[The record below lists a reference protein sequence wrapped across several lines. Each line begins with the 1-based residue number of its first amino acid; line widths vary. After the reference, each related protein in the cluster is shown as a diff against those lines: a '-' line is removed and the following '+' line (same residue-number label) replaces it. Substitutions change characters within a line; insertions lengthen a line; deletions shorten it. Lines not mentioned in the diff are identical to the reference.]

1 MEKEKGTAGTIR
13 SIPTGIATLAVIA
26 LGALVITACGDV
38 DLSKKGGPAV
48 ADKAIP
54 AAVADSAC
62 VSCHTDKEKLKM
74 ETAGIKAPPKSA
86 LTSGKG

>member
-1 MEKEKGTAGTIR
+1 MEKEKGT
-13 SIPTGIATLAVIA
+13 TGIATLAVIA
-26 LGALVITACGDV
+26 LGVLAITACGDV

-54 AAVADSAC
+54 ASMAGSTC
-62 VSCHTDKEKLKM
+62 VSCHTDKERLKM

-86 LTSGKG
+86 MTSGKG

>member
-1 MEKEKGTAGTIR
+1 V
-13 SIPTGIATLAVIA
+13 LA
-26 LGALVITACGDV
+26 LGVLAITACGDV

-48 ADKAIP
+48 AGKADSN
-54 AAVADSAC
+54 AVAGSAC